1 MIPQVLV
8 FFFLLFTSIVSIWRD
23 LGNSQLSLA
32 TAWNVTNT
40 FILGAF
46 MIVAMKESWQINH
59 PPKNLVPDP
68 VEHLAEEAPAA
79 PLTTVIVPPEMAE
92 ALGVPELANAKSNGL
107 PSAGHDGT
115 STTTDHETDH
125 QTEPAAKRALQ
136 DEKEVAA
143 K

>member
-1 MIPQVLV
+1 MLTFV
-8 FFFLLFTSIVSIWRD
+8 FLLFTSMVSIWRD

-46 MIVAMKESWQINH
+46 MIVAMQGELADQA
-59 PPKNLVPDP
+59 PAEEPVPDP
-68 VEHLAEEAPAA
+68 VEHLAGEEPAA
-79 PLTTVIVPPEMAE
+79 PLTTVIVPPELAE
-92 ALGVPELANAKSNGL
+92 ALGVPELATAKSNAL
-107 PSAGHDGT
+107 HSGHDGT
-115 STTTDHETDH
+115 PTTTDHETDH